1 MREQLMRN
9 RLGFLPL
16 ESDKVTSMDG
26 SQKRLRKLVHFVNY
40 VPEDSSLGSVVSK
53 FDFDIPAYEQKV
65 IQKATNWVIEF
76 EDALNV
82 SSLERL

>member
-9 RLGFLPL
+9 RLSFLPL
-16 ESDKVTSMDG
+16 ESDKASGTDAG
-26 SQKRLRKLVHFVNY
+26 QQRLRKLVHFVNY

-76 EDALNV
+76 EDALAV
-82 SSLERL
+82 S